1 MYQDYIGSVEKCTR
15 KIWVWEGRSMT
26 HREVTYVPGLYKI
39 FDEILVYAADNKQR
53 DPSMNSLSVGID
65 VSDCRIC
72 VYYSG
77 QGIPIERHL
86 EDGVYMP
93 EMIFGDLSNCE
104 DIAGGRN
111 SYGVKLANLFS
122 TEFIIETVDSRLQKK
137 YKQVTYF
144 GCPLHLSSP
153 SCS

>member
-1 MYQDYIGSVEKCTR
+1 
-15 KIWVWEGRSMT
+15 MT

-77 QGIPIERHL
+77 QGIPIERHHPLPIERHL

>member
-1 MYQDYIGSVEKCTR
+1 
-15 KIWVWEGRSMT
+15 
-26 HREVTYVPGLYKI
+26 
-39 FDEILVYAADNKQR
+39 
-53 DPSMNSLSVGID
+53 
-65 VSDCRIC
+65 
-72 VYYSG
+72 
-77 QGIPIERHL
+77 
-86 EDGVYMP
+86 
-93 EMIFGDLSNCE
+93 MIFGDLSNCE